1 MLIVKQHALLQ
12 IWPLPSIAVW
22 PAAHIHKREK
32 GLLCCFGSCLQTL
45 FTRAVL
51 MATGS
56 IYSGRVDGQAVLCWF
71 SCWWGRKSVCSLQV
85 CPVQSSASSVLTDD
99 LAEQKWL
106 ISPLSDWAAFSYSRL
121 LWLLFDLSNEV
132 LVIKFG
138 KYKICTLNTILP
150 FYSQMT
156 NILNA

>member
-1 MLIVKQHALLQ
+1 MWNSTPRLQ
-12 IWPLPSIAVW
+12 IWPLPFIAVW
-22 PAAHIHKREK
+22 PAVHIHKRDK

-45 FTRAVL
+45 FTMAML

-56 IYSGRVDGQAVLCWF
+56 TYGGCADSFVGEAGRACTV
-71 SCWWGRKSVCSLQV
+71 SLQV
-85 CPVQSSASSVLTDD
+85 CPVQSSGSSVLTED
-99 LAEQKWL
+99 LAGHKWL
-106 ISPLSDWAAFSYSRL
+106 ILPLWDWAAFSYSRL

-138 KYKICTLNTILP
+138 KYKICTLKYHP
-150 FYSQMT
+150 HFFPQMT